1 MLLLLLLPLH
11 ELIDNL
17 LHLISGFTAFLFS
30 FIAFKLLVG

>member
-11 ELIDNL
+11 ELIDNF
-17 LHLISGFTAFLFS
+17 LHFISAFTAFLFS